1 MKNDATN
8 DLATAQH
15 YFFYANLPLQ
25 CVSVCARVVGVT
37 TAAGNDGKLAT

>member
-1 MKNDATN
+1 MKNGATN

-15 YFFYANLPLQ
+15 FLCKFAASVRN
-25 CVSVCARVVGVT
+25 VCARDVGVT